1 MYFKPMLA
9 SAIEDT
15 SKLKFPVLASIK
27 LDGIRCTMQNGRLL
41 SRSLKEIPNRHI
53 QKMFKHLPEGL
64 DGELIYGDPAH
75 PDCYRTT
82 TSIVM
87 SEDKDPAGIKFHAFD
102 LFEDKPFKMRNQDV
116 YTLIFDLDDE
126 HVEEVRHWSIPTEEK
141 LLAFEAHALEQ
152 GHEGIMVRSLD
163 GPYKQGRS
171 SIKEGHL
178 LKLKR
183 FQDGEATIVGFYEE
197 QENQNESKTNAL
209 GRTERSS
216 AKAGLVGK
224 GTLGGF
230 DVEGLGGK
238 YDGIVFQVGGGP
250 GFTAEMRKQFW
261 KDRKK
266 LIGDVIK
273 FKYFPSGSKDKPRF
287 PGFLGFRDKA
297 DM

>member
-1 MYFKPMLA
+1 MTFKPMLA
-9 SAIEDT
+9 TAIEDT

-27 LDGIRCTMQNGRLL
+27 LDGIRATMQRGILL
-41 SRSLKEIPNRHI
+41 SRSLKEIPNRRI
-53 QKMFKHLPEGL
+53 QKKFANLPAGF

-87 SEDKDPAGIKFHAFD
+87 SEDKDPAGVKFWAFD
-102 LFEDKPFKMRNQDV
+102 MFEPGGFGKRSGYV
-116 YTLIFDLDDE
+116 YESVFHLDDPDVE
-126 HVEEVRHWSIPTEEK
+126 HVHHKLIKNEK
-141 LLAFEAHALEQ
+141 ELLEYEATALEA

-171 SIKEGHL
+171 SVKEGYL

-183 FQDGEATIVGFYEE
+183 FLESEAMITGFYEE

-209 GRTERSS
+209 GRTERST

-230 DVEGLGGK
+230 EVEGLGGM
-238 YDGIVFQVGGGP
+238 YDGVDFQIGG
-250 GFTAEMRKQFW
+250 GFTAEMRKQYW

-266 LIGDVIK
+266 LVGDIIK
-273 FKYFPSGSKDKPRF
+273 FRYFPSGSKDRPRF
-287 PGFLGFRDKA
+287 PVFLGFRDKK

>member
-1 MYFKPMLA
+1 
-9 SAIEDT
+9 
-15 SKLKFPVLASIK
+15 
-27 LDGIRCTMQNGRLL
+27 
-41 SRSLKEIPNRHI
+41 
-53 QKMFKHLPEGL
+53 
-64 DGELIYGDPAH
+64 LIYGDPAH

-87 SEDKDPAGIKFHAFD
+87 SEDKDPAGVKFWAFD
-102 LFEDKPFKMRNQDV
+102 TFEPGRFETRYDYVGEIVFH
-116 YTLIFDLDDE
+116 LDDPD
-126 HVEEVRHWSIPTEEK
+126 VEIVHHRLIKNEEE
-141 LLAFEAHALEQ
+141 LLRFEAAALEA

-171 SIKEGHL
+171 SVKEGYL

-183 FQDGEATIVGFYEE
+183 FLDGEAIITGFYEE

-209 GRTERSS
+209 GRTERST

-230 DVEGLGGK
+230 EVEGLGST
-238 YDGIVFQVGGGP
+238 YDGVAFQVGG

-266 LIGDVIK
+266 LIGDVVK
-273 FKYFPSGSKDKPRF
+273 YKYFPTGSKDRPRF
-287 PGFLGFRDKA
+287 PVFLGFRDKK